1 MTSSYKSINTL
12 LDVTDLK
19 KFPEDAKKI
28 FANEIFANEQKNNF
42 PTAAKIIKTQ
52 ENLERKSKLLPYQKF
67 IYELNGQTEKKRN
80 YDLHK
85 IYPNFLED
93 YFEKIKFVEYDSN
106 QVNIRSFAQLLNDK
120 ETNKLWSL
128 EVKNY
133 YQDSNNVFWFDIS
146 LVWRVP
152 PNLLYVFFRYSEF
165 YEPKCLVYCKTS
177 KRCFIK
183 FTEVDLD
190 LLRDVNYHYL
200 ASTYFNGFYSHPSL
214 QDSLWKFF
222 VVAEDNFD
230 LDEYSDLYD

>member
-1 MTSSYKSINTL
+1 VTSSYKSINTL
-12 LDVTDLK
+12 LDVTDLE

-67 IYELNGQTEKKRN
+67 IYELHGYTEKKRK

-106 QVNIRSFAQLLNDK
+106 QVNIRSFAQLLNDQ

-133 YQDSNNVFWFDIS
+133 YQDSNNVFWFIF
-146 LVWRVP
+146 
-152 PNLLYVFFRYSEF
+152 LLYGASPQIF
-165 YEPKCLVYCKTS
+165 YMY
-177 KRCFIK
+177 
-183 FTEVDLD
+183 
-190 LLRDVNYHYL
+190 
-200 ASTYFNGFYSHPSL
+200 
-214 QDSLWKFF
+214 FF
-222 VVAEDNFD
+222 VTRNFMSQNVLFIVRQAKD
-230 LDEYSDLYD
+230 AL